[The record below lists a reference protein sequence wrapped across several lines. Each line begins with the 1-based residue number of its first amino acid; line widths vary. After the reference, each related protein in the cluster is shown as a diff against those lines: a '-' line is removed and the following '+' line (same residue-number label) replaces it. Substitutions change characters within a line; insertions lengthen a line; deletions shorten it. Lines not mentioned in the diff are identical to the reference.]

1 MQKLPEKLYLAAQ
14 VREMDR
20 MAIEEYAIPGI
31 DLMRKAGQVVFDL
44 IKKHFPSS
52 ELVIFCGAG
61 NNAGDGYVVAQL
73 AILAGFEVKVYYLAR
88 PEALKGDAQLAYQ
101 DFIQAGGIA
110 IAFNNTVRITH
121 CLVIDAILG
130 TGLSREVSGVY
141 AEAISRINESD
152 CSVISVDIPSGLNAD
167 TGCVMGNAVKAQW
180 TVSFIGLKQGMFT
193 GFAAEHCG
201 QIAYSSLDVPEKI
214 LQTFTCASRLIS
226 QPLLA
231 KRHRCAHKGS
241 QGHVLLIG
249 GEAGFSGAIRLAAEA
264 TLRIGAGLVSV
275 ATRSCH
281 AGYINMA
288 RPELMCHGIEDADE
302 LMPLLDKAT
311 TVVIGPG
318 LGQSEWAKDLFE
330 RVIESDLPLVVD
342 ADGLNLL
349 AKTPV
354 SRDNWV
360 LTPHPGEAARLLN
373 CTTDEI
379 AKDRFAAVSQLQ
391 ENFAGVVVLKGA
403 GTLLANTEE
412 IMLSTTGNPGMASG
426 GMGDVLAGMVAG
438 LLAQKL
444 SLSQAATT
452 AVFLHGEAADLA
464 AARDG
469 ERGLLASDLM
479 PFIKQLI
486 NR

>member
-88 PEALKGDAQLAYQ
+88 PETLKGDAQLAYQ

-110 IAFNNTVRITH
+110 IAFNNTVNLTH

-130 TGLSREVSGVY
+130 TGLSREVSGDY

-275 ATRSCH
+275 ATRSSH

-318 LGQSEWAKDLFE
+318 LGQSEWAKGLFD

-342 ADGLNLL
+342 ADGRNLL

>member
-318 LGQSEWAKDLFE
+318 LGQSEWAKGLFD
-330 RVIESDLPLVVD
+330 RVIESDLPLVMD
-342 ADGLNLL
+342 ADALNLL
-349 AKTPV
+349 AKTSV

-373 CTTDEI
+373 TTTDEI

>member
-110 IAFNNTVRITH
+110 IAFNNTVNLTH

-130 TGLSREVSGVY
+130 TGLSREVSGDY

-167 TGCVMGNAVKAQW
+167 TGCVMGCAVKAQW

-318 LGQSEWAKDLFE
+318 LGQSEWAKGLFD
-330 RVIESDLPLVVD
+330 RVIESDLPLVMD
-342 ADGLNLL
+342 ADALNLL
-349 AKTPV
+349 AKTSV

-373 CTTDEI
+373 TTTDEI

>member
-31 DLMRKAGQVVFDL
+31 NLMRKAGQVVFDL

-88 PEALKGDAQLAYQ
+88 PETLKGDAQLAYQ

-152 CSVISVDIPSGLNAD
+152 CSVISIDIPSGLNAD
-167 TGCVMGNAVKAQW
+167 TGCVMGCAVKAQW

-201 QIAYSSLDVPEKI
+201 KISYSSLDVPEKI

-275 ATRSCH
+275 ATRSSH

-342 ADGLNLL
+342 ADALNLL

>member
-264 TLRIGAGLVSV
+264 ALRIGAGLVSV
-275 ATRSCH
+275 ATRSSH

-318 LGQSEWAKDLFE
+318 LGQSEWAEDLFE